1 MEPYSPW
8 HRPPHR
14 PGVLPGGQVWRSH
27 KAIQLLA
34 VGLGYIP
41 PYLFAILSYFN
52 GWDLGLSRL
61 FYTFVVGTLELAL
74 VLLVLRFLCGENLS
88 SLNLKPGRWRM
99 DLQLGAYLLLAHF
112 YVLIF
117 FQCSSARLPGAP
129 VETDAFQRA
138 VYATIASQPL
148 LLAFFLGP
156 VTWVSVAG
164 FEEISRAF
172 FFSRVL
178 RLWPAAR
185 KARWAAV
192 LFSALLFGA
201 AHLYQGPLS
210 ALANG
215 ITAVIDG
222 LFYLMVGRLLP
233 LIFAHGLF
241 DSIVLV
247 VNLVLLGG

>member
-1 MEPYSPW
+1 MEQHSPW
-8 HRPPHR
+8 HRPP
-14 PGVLPGGQVWRSH
+14 GQVWRNH
-27 KAIQLLA
+27 KAIQILA
-34 VGLGYIP
+34 VALGYIP
-41 PYLFAILSYFN
+41 PYLFAIFSYFKR
-52 GWDLGLSRL
+52 WDLGLSRF

-74 VLLVLRFLCGENLS
+74 VLLVLRFLCGEKLS
-88 SLNLKPGRWRM
+88 SLNLKPGRWRN
-99 DLQLGAYLLLAHF
+99 DLRLGAYLLLAHF

-117 FQCSSARLPGAP
+117 FQCSSARLPSAP
-129 VETDAFQRA
+129 VETDVFQRA
-138 VYATIASQPL
+138 MYSTIASQPL

-178 RLWPAAR
+178 KLWPAS
-185 KARWAAV
+185 KTRWAAV

-222 LFYLMVGRLLP
+222 LFYIMVGRLLP

-247 VNLVLLGG
+247 VNLILLGG